1 VVGNERGRRIYCFRI
16 ESDRKI
22 EAFKQETRENFQ
34 AVRQDI
40 VSMNDKFPS
49 NYIFD
54 QLAQKVSLLEDQVN
68 KKKR

>member
-1 VVGNERGRRIYCFRI
+1 VARGFA